1 MFCFCSFVKTQDCSC
16 ICMNNLNNDF
26 LFIACSVVQPRLTLC
41 NPMDYSQ
48 PGSSVHGIFRAR
60 IVEWVA
66 ISYSREFSW
75 PMVRTQISCVSYIST
90 QNTWDRVKTFFLIRI
105 IYKVYFMYSL
115 LLSIICSRMVLRPVL
130 YKSLRPQIYSLEP
143 GLEMYLKNQ
152 INNMGGHASW
162 REYKIFESIVQIS
175 SPSFAT
181 FL

>member
-1 MFCFCSFVKTQDCSC
+1 MFCFCSFVTVQDCSC

-48 PGSSVHGIFRAR
+48 PGSSVHGIFWGR

-66 ISYSREFSW
+66 ISYSRGFSW
-75 PMVRTQISCVSYIST
+75 PMVWTQISCLLHQHAEYMRQSKNV
-90 QNTWDRVKTFFLIRI
+90 FFIRI

-130 YKSLRPQIYSLEP
+130 YKSLHPQIYSLEP

-152 INNMGGHASW
+152 INNMGGMLHGENT
-162 REYKIFESIVQIS
+162 R
-175 SPSFAT
+175 
-181 FL
+181 FLSQ